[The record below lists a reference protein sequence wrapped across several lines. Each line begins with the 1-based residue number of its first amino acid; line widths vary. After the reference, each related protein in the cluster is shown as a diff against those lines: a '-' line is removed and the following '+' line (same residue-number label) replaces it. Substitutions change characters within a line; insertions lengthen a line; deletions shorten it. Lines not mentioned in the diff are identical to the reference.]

1 MMAMGS
7 SHSIVPSLATARREG
22 KERRRPNLF
31 GGAKFSIEVRVLRAN
46 PDRRVES
53 NAHVRETSSD
63 D

>member
-53 NAHVRETSSD
+53 TRM
-63 D
+63 